1 MSAVSPSKY
10 NKIELQKK
18 GKDPVELKG
27 GVVSVD
33 YYESLYSPTVTA
45 NIMYMDAGGNLEDD
59 KNKLTSVKEALPI
72 TGLEDLFFNITNE
85 TGELKFVKK
94 DAFKVSKAPVMTR
107 ESNRQAVLLS
117 LVSPKM
123 KDNND
128 TPIFDKYKGKISDT
142 VKKILKEKFKISNDK
157 VDIEPT
163 QNGYNFLGKGRGGL
177 DLILDLCK
185 RSVPVKGDAGF
196 FFYQTKSGFK
206 FKSINELLSQKPDFT
221 LVYFGG
227 LKQDNTEDGGNDN
240 KIMMPPRFE
249 KDQDVMKALKG
260 GVYRSRNIFFDPRTF
275 CYEEVTYDISAK
287 DGIKKTLGGAPPFAD
302 DVKSFTKTFHHIL
315 DVGSLDSNPST
326 EINNDPRDWQASSV
340 MRYNLLHSQ
349 VVHIQIPCN
358 LKLEAGNVVKMD
370 IESTS
375 ANKEEG
381 AKDEQQSGN
390 YLILNLCHHF
400 TDRRS
405 ITSLT
410 LIRDTYGI
418 KRSKD

>member
-10 NKIELQKK
+10 NRIELQKK

-45 NIMYMDAGGNLEDD
+45 NVMYMDAGGNLEDD

-72 TGLEDLFFNITNE
+72 TGLEDLFFNISNE

-117 LVSPKM
+117 VVSPQLKQ
-123 KDNND
+123 NND
-128 TPIFDKYKGKISDT
+128 DPIFDKYKGKISDT
-142 VKKILKEKFKISNDK
+142 VKKILKEKLKIRNDK
-157 VDIEPT
+157 LDIEPT
-163 QNGYNFLGKGRGGL
+163 KNGYNFLGKGRGGL
-177 DLILDLCK
+177 DLVLDLCK

-206 FKSINELLSQKPDFT
+206 FKSINELVSQKPEFT
-221 LVYFGG
+221 LVYFGA
-227 LKQDNTEDGGNDN
+227 LKQDNTQDGGNDN

-249 KDQDVMKALKG
+249 KDQDVIKSLKG

-275 CYEEVTYDISAK
+275 CYEEVTYDISK
-287 DGIKKTLGGAPPFAD
+287 EGVKKTLGGAPPFAD

-326 EINNDPRDWQASSV
+326 EINNDPREWQASSV

-358 LKLEAGNVVKMD
+358 LKLEAGNVIKME

-410 LIRDTYGI
+410 LVRDTYGI

>member
-1 MSAVSPSKY
+1 MTAVSPSKY
-10 NKIELQKK
+10 NRIELQKK

-45 NIMYMDAGGNLEDD
+45 NVMYVDAGGNLEDE

-85 TGELKFVKK
+85 TGELKFIKK

-123 KDNND
+123 KENND
-128 TPIFDKYKGKISDT
+128 DPIFDKYKGKISDT
-142 VKKILKEKFKISNDK
+142 VKKILKEKFKISKDK

-163 QNGYNFLGKGRGGL
+163 KNGYNFLGKGRGGL

-326 EINNDPRDWQASSV
+326 DINNDPRDWQASSV

>member
-10 NKIELQKK
+10 NRIELQKK
-18 GKDPVELKG
+18 GKKPVELKG

-45 NIMYMDAGGNLEDD
+45 NVMYVDAGGNLEDD

-72 TGLEDLFFNITNE
+72 TGLEDLFFNISNE

-117 LVSPKM
+117 VVSPQLKQ
-123 KDNND
+123 NND
-128 TPIFDKYKGKISDT
+128 DPIFDKYKGKISDT
-142 VKKILKEKFKISNDK
+142 VKKILKEKLKIRNDK
-157 VDIEPT
+157 LDIEPT
-163 QNGYNFLGKGRGGL
+163 KNGYNFLGKGRGGL
-177 DLILDLCK
+177 DLVLDLCK

-206 FKSINELLSQKPDFT
+206 FKSINELVSQKPEFT
-221 LVYFGG
+221 LVYFGA
-227 LKQDNTEDGGNDN
+227 LKQDNTQDGGNDN

-249 KDQDVMKALKG
+249 KDQDVIKSLKG

-275 CYEEVTYDISAK
+275 CYEEVTYDISK
-287 DGIKKTLGGAPPFAD
+287 EGVKKTLGGAPPFAD

-326 EINNDPRDWQASSV
+326 EINNDPREWQASSV

-349 VVHIQIPCN
+349 VVHVQIPCN
-358 LKLEAGNVVKMD
+358 LKLEAGNVIKME

-410 LIRDTYGI
+410 LVRDTYGI

>member
-1 MSAVSPSKY
+1 MPAVSPSKY
-10 NKIELQKK
+10 NRIELQKK
-18 GKDPVELKG
+18 GKQPVELKG

-33 YYESLYSPTVTA
+33 YYESLYSPSVTA
-45 NIMYMDAGGNLEDD
+45 NVMYMDAGGNLEDD

-85 TGELKFVKK
+85 TGELKFLKK
-94 DAFKVSKAPVMTR
+94 DAFKVSKAPVMIR

-117 LVSPKM
+117 VVSPQLKQ
-123 KDNND
+123 NND
-128 TPIFDKYKGKISDT
+128 DPIFDKYKGKISDT
-142 VKKILKEKFKISNDK
+142 VKKILKEKLKISNDK
-157 VDIEPT
+157 LDIEPT
-163 QNGYNFLGKGRGGL
+163 KNGYNFLGKGRGGL
-177 DLILDLCK
+177 DLVLDLCK

-206 FKSINELLSQKPDFT
+206 FKSINELVSQKPEFT

-227 LKQDNTEDGGNDN
+227 FKNDMTEDNNDN

-249 KDQDVMKALKG
+249 KDQDVIKSLKG

-275 CYEEVTYDISAK
+275 CYQEVTYDISK
-287 DGIKKTLGGAPPFAD
+287 EGVKKTLGGAPPFAD

-326 EINNDPRDWQASSV
+326 EINNDPREWQASSV

-349 VVHIQIPCN
+349 VVHVQIPCN
-358 LKLEAGNVVKMD
+358 LKLEAGNVVKME

-375 ANKEEG
+375 SDKEEG

-410 LIRDTYGI
+410 LVRDTYGI